1 MANTD
6 LKEQYRHSPIAEV
19 QAILS
24 LAGIASLGIDG
35 IDGPNTQSALKA
47 YIAQRAPH
55 LEEGATLADIHAD
68 LLERLQNDAGFIKDI
83 RHNMLQALQSG
94 NSDQIMSAQVALNI
108 YGEKDQNGESLR
120 VDGIKGPRTSFA
132 VIDYMDKTK
141 ARLAVLEEAKTLPA
155 QDIDSPVQAEVKPLS
170 SNFNVQSGFDHDA
183 LTFEEEALSVET
195 YRENGRV
202 YYNRPEGVSDEA
214 VASAKIGR
222 DGKSIILTT
231 EEQTHGIKDVS
242 LRDKDRAWAGSVK
255 DDPDAAHLGVLNI
268 AKDGSMTIT
277 LVHPEHGLIRRDITQ
292 YFNENPEA
300 ASYFDKVP
308 VFGDMGATP
317 YLDSLMSH
325 MRNSPDFDPRA
336 GVLLNVQ
343 TDFWVDDDIRY
354 RLRVFEENGRTQ
366 VRLVGDDTAPD
377 ILSKAESQTPIALR
391 TGAFEFTD
399 LTNKR
404 LDYLVPKPVAPP
416 EPAAPELVAPELVAE
431 PAPEPEPEPAAEADV
446 VVGVVPRPEAI
457 MTSNPDVSGGDG
469 QADDGSVDEVSE
481 ERANAEKILKRYYP
495 NRDGIEDDLLDNAY
509 RQVQT
514 EIRHMGLPDDQS
526 ALLLGGIEK
535 RYMEIQ
541 GFWEK
546 ERKADLNEQN
556 RFYKPPANPAAVFD
570 AMVRYHNLTGQ
581 IYGHGRVIGMKET
594 DDGGYARGD
603 DYGIIDKIWQSV
615 DTGKPDL
622 SLKQAVNSKG
632 LIVIDLGHGVEKY
645 KKDKDRNFV
654 IDKET
659 GERETIVDAGR
670 SSADGSLYEM
680 GVSDPVGVEL
690 ARQATAAGYDVI
702 FTRDPGELFR
712 YNSSHYL
719 GSDRNIDHVTAR
731 AIFGHVAPDALG
743 YSNSFFISLHAN
755 AGHHTAKGPETFAG
769 AKDNNNGKVDIG
781 HNPASEHSASFAS
794 SLLWE
799 LNSETS
805 FRRTMHSSDA
815 DMIAHYEE
823 LTERLGKDSRHYVGA
838 LVELGFLT
846 NDDDL
851 GRLKKMRDD
860 PEDTARRIL
869 DGTEV
874 YHYGEGVF
882 NPLDISLVEQQLANL
897 EKSQGHDQKAAGLVG
912 DLPNVLIR

>member
-83 RHNMLQALQSG
+83 RHNVLHALQSG
-94 NSDQIMSAQVALNI
+94 GSDQIMSAQVALNI
-108 YGEKDQNGESLR
+108 YGAKDQNGESLR
-120 VDGIKGPRTSFA
+120 VDGIKGLRTSFA

-141 ARLAVLEEAKTLPA
+141 ARLAVLEEPKMSLV
-155 QDIDSPVQAEVKPLS
+155 QDIDSPVKAEIKPLS

-183 LTFEEEALSVET
+183 LTFEEETLTVET

-242 LRDKDRAWAGSVK
+242 LRDKDRAWADSVK
-255 DDPDAAHLGVLNI
+255 DDPDAAHLGVLDI

-308 VFGDMGATP
+308 VFSDMGATP
-317 YLDSLMSH
+317 YLDNLMSH
-325 MRNSPDFDPRA
+325 MRNSPDFDPQA

-366 VRLVGDDTAPD
+366 MRLVGDDAAPD
-377 ILSKAESQTPIALR
+377 VLSRAELQTPIALR
-391 TGAFEFTD
+391 TGLFEFTD
-399 LTNKR
+399 LTNNR
-404 LDYLVPKPVAPP
+404 LDHLVPKPAAP
-416 EPAAPELVAPELVAE
+416 EPAAPEPA
-431 PAPEPEPEPAAEADV
+431 APEPAAEPAAEADV
-446 VVGVVPRPEAI
+446 VIGVVPRPEPI
-457 MTSNPDVSGGDG
+457 MTSNPDVSGGDD
-469 QADDGSVDEVSE
+469 QADQGSVDEISE
-481 ERANAEKILKRYYP
+481 EQANTEQVVRRYYP

-535 RYMEIQ
+535 RYIEIQ
-541 GFWEK
+541 DFWEK

-556 RFYKPPANPAAVFD
+556 RFYKPPANPAAVFN
-570 AMVRYHNLTGQ
+570 AMIRYHSLTGQ

-594 DDGGYARGD
+594 EDGSYARGD

-615 DTGKPDL
+615 DTGKLDL

-645 KKDKDRNFV
+645 KEDKDRNFI

-670 SSADGSLYEM
+670 ASADGSLYET
-680 GVSDPVGVEL
+680 GVSDPVGVKL

-702 FTRDPGELFR
+702 FTRNPGEIFR

-719 GSDRNIDHVTAR
+719 GPDRNIDHVTAR
-731 AIFGHVAPDALG
+731 AVFGHVAPDALG

-794 SLLWE
+794 SLLGE

-805 FRRTMHSSDA
+805 FQRTMHSSDA
-815 DMIAHYEE
+815 DMITHYEE
-823 LTERLGKDSRHYVGA
+823 LTERLGKDPRHYVGA

-846 NDDDL
+846 NDEDL
-851 GRLKKMRDD
+851 ERLKKMRDD

-897 EKSQGHDQKAAGLVG
+897 EKSKGRDQKVAGLVG